1 MAKSWSR
8 MTVDEKM
15 ELLREEL
22 TACKTQVHQLAIFMH
37 DVKSRVDRVASSVDT
52 LSPPW
57 IVENTTHLLQ
67 PARRP

>member
-22 TACKTQVHQLAIFMH
+22 AACKTQVHQLAIFMH

-52 LSPPW
+52 LSAPW
-57 IVENTTHLLQ
+57 IVENATHLRQ